1 MSRSIRGYGA
11 AVSFLE
17 LVLLALAAPGA
28 LAQTASSA
36 TAQSVDQGL
45 EQGLEEVHITGSRI
59 TLSPGMY
66 TPTPVTAVTHD
77 ELIKM
82 APTNVID
89 SLSALPQFFGNI

>member
-1 MSRSIRGYGA
+1 MSRSILGHGA
-11 AVSFLE
+11 AGSFLGV
-17 LVLLALAAPGA
+17 VLLALAGPGA
-28 LAQTASSA
+28 MAQTATGTAA
-36 TAQSVDQGL
+36 TQSVDQGL
-45 EQGLEEVHITGSRI
+45 DQGLEEVHITGSRI

-89 SLSALPQFFGNI
+89 SLSALDRKSVV